1 MADQWIEAAAIVQS
15 QVRETVDQEMAGVTV
30 RLATITCPCGWKRSI
45 VRMYQCLYCKVW
57 FCNSCAEHHFGK
69 TVEEYKTERRITCE

>member
-1 MADQWIEAAAIVQS
+1 MADQWIEAATIVQS

-30 RLATITCPCGWKRSI
+30 RSADLTCPCGNVKAL
-45 VRMYQCLYCKVW
+45 VHMYQCLYCKVW

-69 TVEEYKTERRITCE
+69 TVKQYKAEQQEQAG